1 MYTEL
6 EYGAICRAKVT
17 SSILHLCYLKLSICF
32 KNKLLLCTDTF
43 KNSNLKPT
51 KIGDLPN
58 LPNPHWLQACIGFS
72 PLSQK
77 VLDLSLSSS
86 CDYFYHWSYPLY
98 HITVSMYIENGECKI
113 LLFHLIK
120 IWIKWI
126 SAYVFLLNC
135 ESFPW
140 IIYMA

>member
-6 EYGAICRAKVT
+6 EYGVICRAKVA

-51 KIGDLPN
+51 KIGIFQTFQTPTGYRPVLGS
-58 LPNPHWLQACIGFS
+58 A
-72 PLSQK
+72 PLFQK
-77 VLDLSLSSS
+77 ILDLSLSSS
-86 CDYFYHWSYPLY
+86 CDYCYHWSYPLY

-113 LLFHLIK
+113 LPFHLIK

-126 SAYVFLLNC
+126 VHMSFKLYV
-135 ESFPW
+135 S
-140 IIYMA
+140 M